1 MGNTLKDVH
10 VFVILLASV
19 SCGLADV
26 PLVMSQHAV
35 SLLCVLL
42 GNGTAGFLV
51 FSNGGSSCAL
61 GTCPLLVV
69 CVLEYVVLPQ
79 VALLFTLVKESLG
92 G

>member
-1 MGNTLKDVH
+1 MH

-26 PLVMSQHAV
+26 PLVMSRAV
-35 SLLCVLL
+35 SLLYVLL